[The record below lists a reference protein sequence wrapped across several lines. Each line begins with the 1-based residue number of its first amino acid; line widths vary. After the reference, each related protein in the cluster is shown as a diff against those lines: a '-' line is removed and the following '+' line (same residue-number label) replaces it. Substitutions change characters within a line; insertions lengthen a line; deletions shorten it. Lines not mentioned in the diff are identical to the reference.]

1 MAPTDQLTDRLAGA
15 CQVRPAGD
23 DDHVDGVGA
32 QVVASPASTE
42 ETSALLRAC
51 SEQDLAVVVRGHGS
65 KIRWGRPPER
75 VDVILDTTRMAEL
88 VEHSRGDLIATAGA
102 GMPLARLQHLLA
114 EGGHQLVVDDL
125 TPGPDRGGDGIGQG
139 STLGGALATNMSGPR
154 RMWTGSMRDLVIG
167 VRFVRADGTVA
178 RAGGKVVKNVAG
190 YDLSKLL
197 TGSFG
202 TLAVVTEVTVRLH
215 PLPEASWSVH
225 TRVDVERLPAVL
237 TEVVHSQ
244 LVPRAVEVVSGPDL
258 DGSTVVSSLLEGT
271 RQGVEARAGT
281 LAARLREIGGSP
293 VDVVD
298 DEDGT
303 PRELSVSADVSPV
316 LPGLAA
322 AGRPTLVRTTARLS
336 GIPELLSTATGLGL
350 TVSGSA
356 GTGVL
361 YASSPEGRDVAET
374 LAAVEALRAASGRLG
389 GSTVVLDAVPE
400 VKAAVDSWGPVPG
413 LELMRRVKQEFD
425 PGRILA
431 PGRFVGGM

>member
-1 MAPTDQLTDRLAGA
+1 MGLVENLAGA
-15 CQVRPAGD
+15 CDVRPAGD
-23 DDHVDGVGA
+23 HDQVDGMTPS
-32 QVVASPASTE
+32 VVASPASTE

-65 KIRWGRPPER
+65 KLTWGRAPER
-75 VDVILDTTRMAEL
+75 VDVVLDTTRMAEL

-102 GMPLARLQHLLA
+102 GMPLARLQSLLS

-125 TPGPDRGGDGIGQG
+125 ALGRGRDAGPEGVG

-167 VRFVRADGTVA
+167 VRFVRADGTIA

-197 TGSFG
+197 TGSYG

-225 TRVDVERLPAVL
+225 TRVGAERLPAVL
-237 TEVVHSQ
+237 AELVRSQ
-244 LVPRAVEVVSGPDL
+244 LAPRAVEVVSGPELGGDA
-258 DGSTVVSSLLEGT
+258 VVSALLEGT
-271 RQGVEARAGT
+271 RQGVEARVGT
-281 LAARLREIGGSP
+281 LTALLGELGGGP
-293 VDVVD
+293 VDASD
-298 DEDGT
+298 NGDGT
-303 PRELSVSADVSPV
+303 PRTSAVEADVSPV
-316 LPGLAA
+316 LPDMGE

-336 GIPELLSTATGLGL
+336 GIPELVATATAHGF

-356 GTGVL
+356 GSGVL
-361 YASSPEGRDVAET
+361 YASSPEGRGVAGT
-374 LAAVEALRAASGRLG
+374 VGAVDALRATSVRLG

-400 VKAAVDSWGPVPG
+400 VKAAVDSWGSVPG
-413 LELMRRVKQEFD
+413 LDLMRRVKQEFD

-431 PGRFVGGM
+431 PGRYVGGM